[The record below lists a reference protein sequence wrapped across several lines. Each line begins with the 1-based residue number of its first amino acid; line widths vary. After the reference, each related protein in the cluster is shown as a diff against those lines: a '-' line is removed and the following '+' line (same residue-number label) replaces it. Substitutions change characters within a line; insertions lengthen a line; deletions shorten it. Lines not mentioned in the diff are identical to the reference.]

1 MNFSLVFDPLFRV
14 PFFNGLLLALTIP
27 LLGAYVRLR
36 EEWLAALGLAQITA
50 AGGVAAVLVGI
61 HPLAGAL
68 GSAVIAALVKG
79 KAERAGNDVYAVMI
93 LLGSTTALLGAAN
106 SVKGEELSHMLL
118 EGQLYF
124 TSWANLGAALI
135 FGALVAVA
143 LPRVS
148 GKLLLERFFPEH
160 LAMNRLPAWR
170 VHTVFDILVAVGVA
184 MTTESIGV
192 MATFGLVFF
201 PPWIAFRLARGWK
214 KALGLLVLIS
224 VTSYV
229 IAFSIAI
236 AFNQP
241 FAPVLVGVLIILSF
255 LRLLGGQAER
265 A

>member
-1 MNFSLVFDPLFRV
+1 MNLSLVFDPLFRI
-14 PFFNGLLLALTIP
+14 PFFNGLLLALAIP
-27 LLGAYVRLR
+27 LVGAYVRLR

-50 AGGVAAVLVGI
+50 AGGVAAILVGI

-68 GSAVIAALVKG
+68 GSAVIAALIKG

-93 LLGSTTALLGAAN
+93 LLGWSTALVGAAN

-124 TSWANLGAALI
+124 TNWANLGSAI
-135 FGALVAVA
+135 VFGLLLAVA

-148 GKLLLERFFPEH
+148 QKLLLERFFPEH

-170 VHTVFDILVAVGVA
+170 VHTVFDILVALGVA

-201 PPWIAFRLARGWK
+201 PSWIAFRLARGWK
-214 KALGLLVLIS
+214 KALGLIALIS
-224 VTSYV
+224 VTSYL
-229 IAFSIAI
+229 IAFTIAI
-236 AFNQP
+236 SFNQP
-241 FAPVLVGVLIILSF
+241 FAPILVGVLLVMSF
-255 LRLLGGQAER
+255 LRFLGGTSER
-265 A
+265 V